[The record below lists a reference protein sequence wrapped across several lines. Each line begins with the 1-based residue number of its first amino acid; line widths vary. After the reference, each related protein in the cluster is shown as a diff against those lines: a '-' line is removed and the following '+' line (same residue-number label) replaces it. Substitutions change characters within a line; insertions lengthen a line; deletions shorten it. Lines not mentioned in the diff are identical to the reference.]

1 VTDCPGGEE
10 CGFCGYG
17 CRRGAKN
24 STATTY
30 LADAVQR
37 GSRIVAHCVVQRV
50 LIERGHA
57 TGVEAVTRSPDGKAV
72 ALTVRAKVVV
82 VAAGAINTPGV
93 LRRSG
98 LVNVS
103 IGRGLHLHPVTAL
116 GAVFPERVDPWA
128 GALQARYSDE
138 FANMDGD
145 GYGCRFE
152 TGPVHFALAASGF
165 GWESALRHRADVA
178 RLAHTM
184 VGGVLLRDR
193 DAGRVVVGS
202 DGRPRAHYEISR
214 GDTRRMRR
222 GLLAVAEIL
231 AAAGAEEIFSLHTPP
246 VRVAPSRGG
255 WRDELRSGMDRS
267 GYRHARMTYI
277 SFHQMGSARIG
288 RDPAT
293 SVVDGRGQTHEIEGL
308 YVADGSAFPTSS
320 GVNPM
325 LTIMAVADHVAR
337 GIAEAR

>member
-1 VTDCPGGEE
+1 
-10 CGFCGYG
+10 
-17 CRRGAKN
+17 
-24 STATTY
+24 
-30 LADAVQR
+30 
-37 GSRIVAHCVVQRV
+37 
-50 LIERGHA
+50 
-57 TGVEAVTRSPDGKAV
+57 
-72 ALTVRAKVVV
+72 
-82 VAAGAINTPGV
+82 
-93 LRRSG
+93 
-98 LVNVS
+98 
-103 IGRGLHLHPVTAL
+103 
-116 GAVFPERVDPWA
+116 
-128 GALQARYSDE
+128 
-138 FANMDGD
+138 
-145 GYGCRFE
+145 
-152 TGPVHFALAASGF
+152 
-165 GWESALRHRADVA
+165 
-178 RLAHTM
+178 
-184 VGGVLLRDR
+184 
-193 DAGRVVVGS
+193 
-202 DGRPRAHYEISR
+202 
-214 GDTRRMRR
+214 MRR